1 MLLVDSSYRLVTM
14 TQRPISL
21 CSITDGVPI
30 TVYRSKNCS
39 MVVAPSV
46 FVYFH
51 GGGNVVGS
59 RKTVD
64 AVCKIFSR

>member
-1 MLLVDSSYRLVTM
+1 MFFYFTE
-14 TQRPISL
+14 
-21 CSITDGVPI
+21 GVPI

-39 MVVAPSV
+39 LVVAPSV

-64 AVCKIFSR
+64 THT